1 MSVRSGAGGA
11 SASTITLP
19 LAWAADTVPET
30 VALITELHQMV
41 SNGYELRDALARVQA
56 PAVAVTNTPSSPSR
70 WTSLVE
76 KFQADLQITN
86 GIKPKTWKDNY
97 GPFLAFTVEQ
107 LAPLH
112 LPLMPGSFLVMWL
125 RNCRTIP
132 AAGRWPSTRFRNS
145 LITPS

>member
-86 GIKPKTWKDNY
+86 GIKPKTWRDNY

-107 LAPLH
+107 LGSTAPPVNARELLSH
-112 LPLMPGSFLVMWL
+112 VAEKWQDYPRRREVAINAVSKFLD
-125 RNCRTIP
+125 
-132 AAGRWPSTRFRNS
+132 
-145 LITPS
+145 